1 MPSMT
6 SHRAEKCSTKRSHNP
21 GRSTR
26 RPRRGRRGSSRQCI
40 CMPCALV
47 SRPRQRLV
55 PASRAWVAWR
65 RHCQSDAKS
74 PPENGG
80 PQPLNV
86 HKAPPRR
93 RTTSSPRTC
102 RLPGR
107 LRRGTVRGAQRRRR
121 RVRRPPPAARAR
133 APCLC
138 ARRAAHDARR
148 EAAPSGTFATCRS
161 WRRSCPWPCQS
172 RLIRVAFWCTL
183 STPTRQSGLG
193 RL

>member
-1 MPSMT
+1 MFNQTQPQPWKKYQ
-6 SHRAEKCSTKRSHNP
+6 AAKE
-21 GRSTR
+21 G
-26 RPRRGRRGSSRQCI
+26 
-40 CMPCALV
+40 
-47 SRPRQRLV
+47 
-55 PASRAWVAWR
+55 ASRLQSPVHMHALCFGLEAKAAPGARIQGLGRVATTLPIGR
-65 RHCQSDAKS
+65 QIAL
-74 PPENGG
+74 ENGG